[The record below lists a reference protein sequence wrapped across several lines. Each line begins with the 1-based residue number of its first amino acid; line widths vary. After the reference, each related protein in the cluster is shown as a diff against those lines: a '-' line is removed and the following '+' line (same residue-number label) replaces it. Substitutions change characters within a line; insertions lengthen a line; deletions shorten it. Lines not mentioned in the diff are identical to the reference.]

1 MTQKSAS
8 DNRLF
13 YLWLLL
19 VVGTLV
25 TGIVKWAAANDAYNR
40 TRAEKQAELLLL
52 FRQRIGGDPAF
63 AIPDPLWDEL
73 SAKTEWGEK
82 ERQQAQSKKDQA
94 LIGRRME
101 EYWQWTDLEARH
113 GNIASALLLGRAL
126 QEGKLL
132 HQDKKKALEWF
143 RLAAESNDP
152 TAIQARDSLLAE
164 LGQ

>member
-1 MTQKSAS
+1 MTQKSDSS
-8 DNRLF
+8 DRLSF
-13 YLWLLL
+13 VWMLL
-19 VVGTLV
+19 VFGTVV
-25 TGIVKWAAANDAYNR
+25 TIIGKWAVANDANNR
-40 TRAEKQAELLLL
+40 ARAEKVAEMGLL
-52 FRQRIGGDPAF
+52 FRQKFGDPRAPGL
-63 AIPDPLWDEL
+63 PDPLWDEL

-94 LIGRRME
+94 LFGRRME